1 MLDYETFF
9 FVYLDIRSNLFI
21 KLKEDKYTM
30 EDFTKEE
37 DEEVKSACIS
47 FMQQTKGEDYLVS
60 FFKDNLKEIDTFVDK
75 KDEMYLEGTTKG
87 MNVGVY
93 TLFKGKINN
102 VKIAYVRCYCP
113 STDRMFFLG
122 VSSKYNNAKDAIA
135 SLYRVP
141 KKLKQYITTINRQG
155 ERFSTNFTKEG
166 LTLLKTLPKS
176 DIEDLVSVSGNEY
189 FSKIK
194 YEF

>member
-1 MLDYETFF
+1 
-9 FVYLDIRSNLFI
+9 
-21 KLKEDKYTM
+21 
-30 EDFTKEE
+30 
-37 DEEVKSACIS
+37 
-47 FMQQTKGEDYLVS
+47 
-60 FFKDNLKEIDTFVDK
+60 
-75 KDEMYLEGTTKG
+75 
-87 MNVGVY
+87 
-93 TLFKGKINN
+93 
-102 VKIAYVRCYCP
+102 
-113 STDRMFFLG
+113 
-122 VSSKYNNAKDAIA
+122 
-135 SLYRVP
+135 VP